1 MIAKKVVIERAKK
14 LEKNLYLDFFLIT
27 VLVLIKK
34 RGGVG
39 VGLRGLIFRA
49 SKSVQ
54 ESKK

>member
-27 VLVLIKK
+27 VSVLIKK
-34 RGGVG
+34 GGGVG
-39 VGLRGLIFRA
+39 LRLRGLIFRA